1 MNEKYKRRFTPQ
13 TREHKTKGLPQ
24 IGQAK
29 INLSDD
35 IDFRMGNYVMSAKKS
50 SNFMDMQHSK
60 QPMSSSKLR
69 ERSAGPRID
78 IAGDGKPFPAKSEPQ
93 TSLMPQREYLASF
106 GGRDNGLP
114 GKAAMSYT
122 SNFGMMNFSATKKTS
137 NSRAQNEKFYSSY
150 MQDPLQAPITAH
162 GWSNAAGK
170 QNFSIKTDPLKQQN
184 LLIPNKSAVQL
195 MNNTI
200 QVKTLTGSKMR
211 PSNMKGYSSMGKTLG
226 GTNGPVR
233 PSQKTYPRSIP
244 KLEPPRTSSSSF
256 HVIKSYAVN
265 TCKGLVR
272 PYNEDRVSI
281 ILNMLKPESKRCKRW
296 PVCSFFGVRCLL
308 AGVRWPRRQCLL

>member
-29 INLSDD
+29 VNLSDD
-35 IDFRMGNYVMSAKKS
+35 IDFRLGNYVMSAKKS

-60 QPMSSSKLR
+60 QPLTNSKLR

-78 IAGDGKPFPAKSEPQ
+78 APIDKKLLPGKSDPNTPFLQQK
-93 TSLMPQREYLASF
+93 EYISSF
-106 GGRDNGLP
+106 GNRDSGHS

-122 SNFGMMNFSATKKTS
+122 NNFGIINLSATKKTPS
-137 NSRAQNEKFYSSY
+137 TKNPNDKFYSSY
-150 MQDPLQAPITAH
+150 LQEPH
-162 GWSNAAGK
+162 LGQV
-170 QNFSIKTDPLKQQN
+170 QNPTWGATSTKPTFSIKSDQLKQQN
-184 LLIPNKSAVQL
+184 LLIPNKSASHL
-195 MNNTI
+195 MNNSI
-200 QVKTLTGSKMR
+200 QVKNLTATKAR
-211 PSNMKGYSSMGKTLG
+211 PPNIKAYSSMGKTFTGTG
-226 GTNGPVR
+226 GPIR
-233 PSQKTYPRSIP
+233 PTHRAYPRSVP

-296 PVCSFFGVRCLL
+296 PVCSFFGVLFF
-308 AGVRWPRRQCLL
+308 